1 MTTPPDRLSAALADR
16 YRVERELGQG
26 GMATVYLAHDVRHDR
41 KVAVKVLRPELA
53 AILGAERFLNE
64 IKVTANLQHPHILA
78 LYDSGEADG
87 FLYYVMPYVGGESLR
102 ARLDREQQL
111 PVEDALRIAEQVASA
126 LDYAHR
132 QGIVHRDIK
141 PGNILFHDGQAL
153 VADFGIALAVRAAG
167 GARLTETG
175 LSLGTPHYM
184 SPEQATAERELD
196 ARSDVYSLAC
206 VLYEMLAGEPP
217 FTGPNVQAI
226 IAKLLTERARDL
238 HEVRESVPAHV
249 AVAVGR
255 ALAKLPADR
264 FGGATAF
271 TRALATPGVAAPS
284 TPKGTEQPSA
294 TQARSRLMTR
304 AARLAPWILAV
315 VALVAAGVALRH
327 PSPDRPV
334 VRVAVALPSVQ
345 ILQASRPDIEISPQ
359 GTHLVYPGVVDG
371 RPVLLLRELD
381 RLDARPLR
389 GSEGAVEPFFSPD
402 GEWVGFFAGGKLK
415 KVALAG
421 GPPINLAD
429 APTPRGATWTDDGF
443 IVFTPL
449 TTGGLVRVS
458 ADGGPIESLTSTDS
472 TTNVIS
478 HRWPAAL
485 PNGRGILFTTYTASF
500 AESGVAVL
508 DLASRTVTP
517 LAAGATDPQYAA
529 SGHLLYVNVDG
540 ALVGRQY
547 DPRHLADIG
556 PAVTLVEGVSLDAST
571 AGAGYSVSS
580 NGTLVYLSG
589 SLVGTI
595 VRVNRDGSEQVL
607 ADSLVAPGAMRFS
620 KDGNRLAMELQAG
633 GLSSIWVYD
642 LIRHTSTR
650 LTFEGTA
657 RYPSW
662 NPLRDRVLFAWNTA
676 ASQALDLYE
685 VPADGSGTP
694 TPVIVAPYDQYEG
707 LWTPDARLLA
717 VRQSVPETGRDIWV
731 MAPDSATAPREFLRT
746 RFNERCL
753 ALSPDGH
760 WLAYVSDESGT
771 DEVYVRAFPGPA
783 GKWQISNGGGSEPA
797 WSPDGRELFYRDPT
811 HLVAVTVH
819 TGATFSAGA
828 SKELFL
834 DHYGRN
840 PDHPD
845 YAVHPSG
852 QWFAM
857 RRSDAS
863 GRELV
868 LVVNWF
874 QELKARE
881 RE

>member
-1 MTTPPDRLSAALADR
+1 MADVDRLTAALADR
-16 YRVERELGQG
+16 YRIERELGAG
-26 GMATVYLAHDVRHDR
+26 GMATVYLAHDLKHDR
-41 KVAVKVLRPELA
+41 KVAVKVLRPELS
-53 AILGAERFLNE
+53 AILGAERFLHE
-64 IKVTANLQHPHILA
+64 IKVTAHLQHPHILA
-78 LYDSGEADG
+78 LYDSGEADT
-87 FLYYVMPYVGGESLR
+87 FLYYVMPYVEGESLR
-102 ARLDREQQL
+102 QRLDREQEL
-111 PVEDALRIAEQVASA
+111 PVDEALRITEQVAAA

-132 QGIVHRDIK
+132 QGVVHRDIK
-141 PGNILFHDGQAL
+141 PANILIHDGQAL

-167 GARLTETG
+167 GTRLTETG

-226 IAKLLTERARDL
+226 IAKLLTERPRDL
-238 HEVRESVPAHV
+238 REVRESVPPHV

-264 FGGATAF
+264 FGGASAF
-271 TRALATPGVAAPS
+271 ALGLATVGGTAPS
-284 TPKGTEQPSA
+284 VATVAERPAA
-294 TQARSRLMTR
+294 TQARPVWMGR
-304 AARLAPWILAV
+304 AVRLAPWILAV
-315 VALVAAGVALRH
+315 AALVAAGAALRH
-327 PSPDRPV
+327 PTPDRPV

-345 ILQASRPDIEISPQ
+345 LVQASRPDIVISPQ
-359 GTHLVYPGVVDG
+359 GTHLVYPGVVDQ
-371 RPVLLLRELD
+371 RPMLLLRDLD
-381 RLDARPLR
+381 RLEARPLQ
-389 GSEGAVEPFFSPD
+389 GTDGATEPFFSPD
-402 GEWVGFFAGGKLK
+402 GQWVGFFAGGKLK

-449 TTGGLVRVS
+449 TTGGLARVS
-458 ADGGPIESLTSTDS
+458 ADGGPTEPLTFIDS

-508 DLASRTVTP
+508 DLGNRDITP
-517 LAAGATDPQYAA
+517 LAAGGTDPQYAA
-529 SGHLLYVNVDG
+529 SGHLLYVNIDG
-540 ALVGRQY
+540 ALVGRRY
-547 DPRHLADIG
+547 DPRHPADAG
-556 PAVTLVEGVSLDAST
+556 PVVTLVEGVSLDAST
-571 AGAGYSVSS
+571 AGAGYSVSA

-595 VRVNRDGSEQVL
+595 VRVNQDGSEQVL

-620 KDGNRLAMELQAG
+620 PDGSRLAMELQAG

-642 LIRHTSTR
+642 LVRHTSTR
-650 LTFEGTA
+650 LTFDGTA

-662 NPLRDRVLFAWNTA
+662 NPLRDEVLFAWNTA
-676 ASQALDLYE
+676 TSQALDLYE
-685 VPADGSGTP
+685 VPANGSGTP
-694 TPVIVAPYDQYEG
+694 TQVVTAPYDQYEG
-707 LWTPDARLLA
+707 QWTPDARLLA

-746 RFNERCL
+746 RFNERCI

-771 DEVYVRAFPGPA
+771 DEVYVRGFPGPA
-783 GKWQISNGGGSEPA
+783 GKWQISTGGGSEPA
-797 WSPDGRELFYRDPT
+797 WSPDGRELFYRNAT
-811 HLVAVTVH
+811 HLVAVAVH
-819 TGATFSAGA
+819 TGTTFSAGA
-828 SKELFL
+828 SKQLFL

-840 PDHPD
+840 PDHSD

-874 QELKARE
+874 QELKTRE
-881 RE
+881 PE